1 MIVLEGAPALSR
13 FRLERLQA
21 RLQSVHPEI
30 RLLGSW
36 QVFWVDV
43 PHGAEPDDA
52 TLRRILQA
60 GDTPAGRDPGAISR
74 YVSPRLGTLSPWAS
88 KATELLRGA
97 GLPVQRVERG
107 TRHDL
112 AGWPADAATQGQLAR
127 ILHDPM
133 TQSLLE
139 SPADASALFDTHA
152 RGALERVPLA
162 ALEEAN
168 VRLGLALAED
178 EIEYL
183 RERYAALGRDPS
195 DVELM
200 MFAQA
205 NSEHCRHKIFNA
217 SWTLDGQDQSNSLFR
232 MIRHTHTVTPENTL
246 SAYSDNAAV
255 VAGYEGTRFRPDPET
270 GSWRSEPAV
279 ESAFCIK
286 VETHNHPTAIA
297 PFPGASTGAGG
308 EIRDEGATGRG
319 GKPKAGLA
327 GFSVSHLRIPTLP
340 QPWERERA
348 LNPRMAPALEIM
360 LDGPL
365 GSAAFNNEF
374 GRPNLTGYFRS
385 FELAG
390 TASDGTPVTRAYDKP
405 IMLAGGLGAIDRNQ
419 VEKLGLRPGYAVV
432 VLGGPSM
439 LIGLGGGAA
448 SSVASGDSD
457 ESLDFASVQR
467 DNPEMERRCQE
478 VIDACVALGADNPVA
493 SIHDV
498 GAGGLSNAIPELLH
512 DSGLG
517 GVIDLDQVPSDD
529 ASLSP
534 MQLWCNESQER
545 YVIGLPPERVEQFA
559 KICERERCPFAVVG
573 YATAEE
579 RLVVGHGALSLLPR
593 AGEGAPKGRMRA
605 DGKSTEGSRSEL
617 GNCPHPNPA
626 THPGPR
632 EGARA
637 FGDARASGSQTHPL
651 TPQAGEGAKAE
662 AGEGAK
668 AWPIDIPMDV
678 LFGKPPKMHR
688 DTRHSGHAP
697 WPVLDWTEVELQD
710 AALRVLAHPTVA
722 AKQFLVTIGDRS
734 VGGLTVRDQM
744 VGPWQLPVADCA
756 ITFAGFDGF
765 TGEAMAI
772 GERTPLAL
780 LDAAAAARMA
790 VGEAITNLCAAPV
803 EALNRI
809 KLSANWMAAAGF
821 DGEDALLFDA
831 VRAVGMALCPELEL
845 SIPVGKDSLSMQ
857 AQWGPGD
864 DRQLSASPV
873 SLVVTAFAPVVDVR
887 GQLTPQLAREED
899 SELWLIGLGA
909 GKQRLGG
916 SVLAQVYPEATGR
929 LPHQGDNGL
938 PAFAGPPTEDGR
950 RQAGVPDLDDPQ
962 RLRDFFE
969 LIREAR
975 EAGLLQ
981 AYHDRSDG
989 GAFTTLCEM
998 AFASH
1003 LGLDINLDGW
1013 GEDPFRTLF
1022 NEELG
1027 AVVQVAAEDRA
1038 AFADLVAH
1046 YGLIDC
1052 AQRIARPS
1060 TAPVIRI
1067 QEGGQTLAEWR
1078 WEALFDA
1085 WWSTTHAMQKL
1096 RDNPD
1101 CADEERFAA
1110 RDFNAPGLRPKLV
1123 FDPAED
1129 VAAPFINTGVR
1140 PKVAILREQGV
1151 NGQVEMANGF
1161 HRAGFEAVDVHMS
1174 DLISGRVALEG
1185 FKGLAACG
1193 GFSYGD
1199 VLGAGRGWAVSIL
1212 ERPALREQFAA
1223 FFDRN
1228 DTFSLGACNGC
1239 QMMSQ
1244 LKDIIPGAGHWPQ
1257 FLRNRSEQFEARLGL
1272 LEVGESPSVLLRG
1285 MAGSRIPVVVSH
1297 GEGRAEFGQAAD
1309 AATVQAPLRYIEGDG
1324 TLATHYPANPN
1335 GSTDAIAGV
1344 TSADGRSTILMPHP
1358 ERTLRTANFSWA
1370 PEEWGEDSPWLRV
1383 FRNARVFVS

>member
-21 RLQSVHPEI
+21 RLQSVHPGI

-43 PHGAEPDDA
+43 PSGATPDDA
-52 TLRRILQA
+52 KLRRILQA
-60 GDTPAGRDPGAISR
+60 AGAPAERAQGATSR

-97 GLPVQRVERG
+97 GLPVNRVERG
-107 TRHDL
+107 TRYDL
-112 AGWPADAATQGQLAR
+112 AGWPEDAATQGGLAR

-139 SPADASALFDTHA
+139 ACEDGGTLFDTHA
-152 RGALERVPLA
+152 RGALERVPLE

-178 EIEYL
+178 EIGYL

-217 SWTLDGQDQSNSLFR
+217 SWTIDGQEQSTSLFR
-232 MIRHTHTVTPENTL
+232 MIRHTHAVTPENTL

-255 VAGYEGTRFRPDPET
+255 VAGYQGTRFRPDPAT

-340 QPWERERA
+340 QPWERERG

-374 GRPNLTGYFRS
+374 GRPNLAGYFRS

-390 TASDGTPVTRAYDKP
+390 TASDGRPVTRAYDKP
-405 IMLAGGLGAIDRNQ
+405 IMLAGGLGAIDRSQ
-419 VEKLGLRPGYAVV
+419 VEKLGLRPGHAVV

-478 VIDACVALGADNPVA
+478 VIDACVALGADNPIA

-517 GVIDLDQVPSDD
+517 GVIDLDRVPSDD

-545 YVIGLPPERVEQFA
+545 YVIGLPPERVEEFA
-559 KICERERCPFAVVG
+559 AICERERCPFAVVG

-579 RLVVGHGALSLLPR
+579 RLVVGHGALSLLPH
-593 AGEGAPKGRMRA
+593 AGEGARRA
-605 DGKSTEGSRSEL
+605 DEGSFSREAEAKAEAKA
-617 GNCPHPNPA
+617 PHPNP
-626 THPGPR
+626 
-632 EGARA
+632 
-637 FGDARASGSQTHPL
+637 L
-651 TPQAGEGAKAE
+651 PQAGEGA
-662 AGEGAK
+662 EGP
-668 AWPIDIPMDV
+668 WPIDIPMDV

-688 DTRHSGHAP
+688 DTRHSGNAP
-697 WPVLDWTEVELQD
+697 WPVLDWTNVDLHE

-722 AKQFLVTIGDRS
+722 AKQFLITIGDRS

-744 VGPWQLPVADCA
+744 VGPWQMPVADCA

-803 EALNRI
+803 EALNRV

-831 VRAVGMALCPELEL
+831 VRAVGMELCPDLEL

-857 AQWGPGD
+857 AQWSADGE
-864 DRQLSASPV
+864 RQLSASPV

-887 GQLTPQLAREED
+887 AQLTPQLVRDEE

-916 SVLAQVYPEATGR
+916 SVLAQVYPDATGR
-929 LPHQGDNGL
+929 QPQQGNGDL
-938 PAFAGPPTEDGR
+938 PAFAGPATEDGR
-950 RQAGVPDLDDPQ
+950 RNGGVPDLDDPQ
-962 RLRDFFE
+962 RLREFFE
-969 LIREAR
+969 LIQEAR

-989 GAFTTLCEM
+989 GAFATLCEM

-1046 YGLIDC
+1046 HGLIDC

-1067 QEGGQTLAEWR
+1067 HEGGQTLAEWR

-1085 WWSTTHAMQKL
+1085 WWSTSHAMQKL

-1110 RDFNAPGLRPKLV
+1110 RDFNAPGLRPKLA

-1129 VAAPFINTGVR
+1129 VAAPYINTGAR

-1174 DLISGRVALEG
+1174 DLIAGRVVLEG

-1223 FFDRN
+1223 FFARN

-1244 LKDIIPGAGHWPQ
+1244 LKDIIPGAEHWPR

-1297 GEGRAEFGQAAD
+1297 GEGRAEFGQDAD
-1309 AATVQAPLRYIEGDG
+1309 AGAVQAPLRYIEGDG
-1324 TLATHYPANPN
+1324 TRAIQYPANPN
-1335 GSTDAIAGV
+1335 GSTDSVAGV
-1344 TSADGRSTILMPHP
+1344 TTTDGRATILMPHP

-1370 PEEWGEDSPWLRV
+1370 PADWGEDSPWLRV
-1383 FRNARVFVS
+1383 FRNARVFVG